1 MTNIVKAS
9 SGAFTANT
17 NKYPIVFRGYENPY
31 GNIFKFVDGGKI
43 VNHQLWVTSDRS
55 AYNDVASVGGVYA
68 APFVPVSYKNAIT
81 SDYAKEL
88 GYDKAFP
95 FARLPIVVG
104 GAGTGASTYYS
115 DYYYQNTGDRTL
127 VVGGIWYTG
136 SYGGLFYWL
145 V

>member
-1 MTNIVKAS
+1 MVTPLVFRLVMLASWTGMTNIVKAS

-68 APFVPVSYKNAIT
+68 APFVPVSYKKCNH
-81 SDYAKEL
+81 
-88 GYDKAFP
+88 
-95 FARLPIVVG
+95 
-104 GAGTGASTYYS
+104 
-115 DYYYQNTGDRTL
+115 Q
-127 VVGGIWYTG
+127 
-136 SYGGLFYWL
+136 
-145 V
+145 